1 MPTLRT
7 YTQQVLPE
15 GQLNVQA
22 SPDDMGAGVGRAIQN
37 VGQGMETGNDAIRAA
52 EEQKGQIWAIRAA
65 SDARINWA
73 KQLEGMQT
81 DPEFQKKYGADGGQ
95 FTETFKTS
103 YEDYANEQ
111 IAAAPTPQARKFLEG
126 QLRVVGE
133 GLLKDSMQFQS
144 GVAATWAT
152 NNLAQTHDNNGRA
165 VFMNPEKYDEIQ
177 AADHEAIDQMPHLN
191 PAQRSEAKLKSKED
205 LSFAAGKG
213 WAQKNPETLLA
224 TLSPEDL
231 KKFKPTARVVKA
243 LNSDYAVVVPKS
255 YGAALVKPY
264 AADKIAQVVK
274 TATTPSKYDDL
285 FAKAGEMY
293 GVDPKE
299 LKMRASAESNLE
311 PAAAG
316 PNTPYGKSRGI
327 MQLDETT
334 AKSLGVT
341 DINDPQ
347 QNIFAAAK
355 LLSTLQGKA
364 KGDQTEID
372 KMYYGGE
379 SGANWGANTEQYAEN
394 LRSVRAT
401 MSGGTEAPASTFDEV
416 LSSVLA
422 DNKEPVT
429 AKAAPQWF
437 NDLPWEKQYAI
448 VEDAKQGVLANETR
462 DAQLKQMKAQE
473 KALNE
478 KQAMSEGIDM
488 LIDGSLTID
497 KIRNDPRL
505 GYEGKTG
512 LLNAIKSDITGKNKT
527 DPQVFNDV
535 FSRIHSTGA
544 DRITDE
550 GDLIK
555 YVGHGLDYEDLGK
568 LRSEMQGANSAEGKV
583 EADQKKAFLDM
594 AKNRL
599 VKSSM
604 FSAVDPTQAAN
615 FYNFQQAFLTKY
627 NQRVKAGDDPAD
639 LLDPNSPKYLGS
651 TIDQYDRTPAQV
663 MAAMAAK
670 RREAAASSV
679 GKSPSTTKNALPR
692 QPGESIPAYLERTK
706 EK

>member
-1 MPTLRT
+1 MPILRE
-7 YTQQVLPE
+7 YTQQVMPE
-15 GQLNVQA
+15 GQLNVQS
-22 SPDDMGAGVGRAIQN
+22 SPDDFGAGIGRAVQN

-52 EEQKGQIWAIRAA
+52 EEQKGQVWAIRAA

-73 KQLEGMQT
+73 KQLESMQT

-95 FTETFKTS
+95 FTDTFKTS
-103 YEDYANEQ
+103 YEDFANEQ

-126 QLRVVGE
+126 QLRTVGE
-133 GLLKDSMQFQS
+133 GLMGDSMKFQAA
-144 GVAATWAT
+144 VASKWAT
-152 NNLAQTHDNNGRA
+152 NNLAMTHDNNGRA

-177 AADHEAIDQMPHLN
+177 KADNDAIDHMPHMDQS
-191 PAQRSEAKLKSKED
+191 QRDEEKMKSKEN

-243 LNSDYAVVVPKS
+243 LSSDQAVVLPKTFN
-255 YGAALVKPY
+255 AALVKPY
-264 AADKIAQVVK
+264 AADKIAQITK

-299 LKMRASAESNLE
+299 LKMRAAAESNLD
-311 PAAAG
+311 PGASG
-316 PNTPYGKSRGI
+316 PDTPYGKSRGI

-341 DINDPQ
+341 DIHDPQ

-355 LLSTLQGKA
+355 LLSQLQGKA

-379 SGANWGANTEQYAEN
+379 SGTNWGANTEQYAEN
-394 LRSVRAT
+394 LRAVRAT
-401 MSGGTEAPASTFDEV
+401 MSGGTEAPASTFEEV
-416 LSSVLA
+416 ISSVLS
-422 DNKEPVT
+422 DNKEPVS

-462 DAQLKQMKAQE
+462 DAQLKQMQAQQ
-473 KALNE
+473 KALDE

-488 LIDGSLTID
+488 LIDGNLTID

-505 GYEGKTG
+505 GYEGKSG
-512 LLNAIKSDITGKNKT
+512 LLNAIKSDLTGKNKT

-535 FSRIHSTGA
+535 FSRIHSTGS

-568 LRSEMQGANSAEGKV
+568 LRSEMQGANSAEGKN
-583 EADQKKAFLDM
+583 EAEMKKGFLDM

-599 VKSSM
+599 VKTSM
-604 FSAVDPTQAAN
+604 FSAVDPTQAKN
-615 FYNFQQAFLTKY
+615 FYNFQQAFITKY
-627 NQRVKAGDDPAD
+627 AQRVKAGDDPAD

-651 TIDQYDRTPAQV
+651 MIDQFDRSQSQV
-663 MAAMAAK
+663 LKDMAEA
-670 RREAAASSV
+670 RRKAAATA
-679 GKSPSTTKNALPR
+679 KSPSTTKNALPR